1 MNSLEGTHVTHTTK
15 GARVN
20 AWCRQFEANAGCFS
34 TQKPGCD
41 GLLAVVRIL
50 RSIKNRYITFD
61 CFEPHKYEQTRFT
74 MKQMKRPKAYVPS
87 LIRTSLALAAAS
99 ALHAPVAAQALSEV
113 VVSASRA
120 EQRSFDAPAAVQ
132 SIDRATIEGA
142 GPQVNLSES
151 LNRVPGLTILSRQN
165 FAQDLQVSIRGFGAR
180 SAFGIR
186 GVRLLVDGIPATTP
200 DGQGQGSSI
209 SLTSTD
215 RIEVLRGP
223 LAQLYGNAAGGVIQ
237 AFTREA
243 PASPEFEAAAYVG
256 SFGMH
261 RTDWQYA
268 GRVGQYDLV
277 ADYSTFDVDGF
288 RDNSKTERK
297 QFNGKLSFEPFE
309 KTRFNVVFNRFD
321 MPLAQDPLGLTAAQM
336 AADPAQAGTN
346 AVARSIR
353 KIVLQN
359 QLGASMLTQLSND
372 RSITARAYTG
382 TRENLQYQ
390 AGIFIPTLPP
400 PTGAWVGLDRTY
412 YGVGLQYNAQSQLGG
427 IPVKWV
433 LGYEYDESTE
443 TRQAGA
449 AALGQKTTTTRNEDN
464 TASNSDVF
472 MQATALVSEKLSVV
486 AGLRHSAVKF
496 SSEDHYLSNGDGSGT
511 TTFQNTSPVL
521 GVTYHATDALNVFA
535 TYGKGF
541 ETPTLNEVAYNG
553 AGVPAFNTSINA
565 SNSQHYEIGAK
576 WAPSAQARVDFTAFK
591 INTTDEIVVASSSG
605 GNSTFRNAPGTT
617 RVGWELSGSAQFS
630 PHLRGTLAASQIDA
644 EYSQS
649 FLSGST
655 SVAAGNKLPG
665 IPQSFLF
672 SELLW
677 TQRPAVPG
685 QKAMASG
692 SQAGIEL
699 TQAGRLYAND
709 TNTACADGYTTLNL
723 KASHAWVLGA
733 GRLTTYARIDN
744 VTNERYVGSVIVNQ
758 AGAQFYEPASGR
770 NWTLGVRFVMP
781 L

>member
-1 MNSLEGTHVTHTTK
+1 M
-15 GARVN
+15 
-20 AWCRQFEANAGCFS
+20 Q
-34 TQKPGCD
+34 
-41 GLLAVVRIL
+41 
-50 RSIKNRYITFD
+50 
-61 CFEPHKYEQTRFT
+61 
-74 MKQMKRPKAYVPS
+74 QMKRQKARVQL
-87 LIRTSLALAAAS
+87 LIKTTLALAAAS
-99 ALHAPVAAQALSEV
+99 VLQAPVTAQTLSEV

-132 SIDRATIEGA
+132 SIDRDTIEAA

-165 FAQDLQVSIRGFGAR
+165 YAQDLQVSIRGFGAR

-237 AFTREA
+237 AFTRDA
-243 PASPEFEAAAYVG
+243 PASPEFAAAAYVG
-256 SFGMH
+256 SFGMR

-268 GRVGQYDLV
+268 GRVGQYGLV
-277 ADYSTFDVDGF
+277 ADYSTFDIDGF

-297 QFNGKLSFEPFE
+297 QFNGKLSFDLVE
-309 KTRFNVVFNRFD
+309 KTHVNVVFNRFD

-336 AADPAQAGTN
+336 AVDPTQAGSN
-346 AVARSIR
+346 AVARGIR

-359 QLGASMLTQLSND
+359 QLGASMLTELGND

-390 AGIFIPTLPP
+390 AGIFIPKLPP

-412 YGVGLQYNAQSQLGG
+412 YGVGLQYNAQSRLGST
-427 IPVKWV
+427 PVKWA
-433 LGYEYDESTE
+433 LGYDYDESSE
-443 TRQAGA
+443 TRQAGV
-449 AALGQKTTTTRNEDN
+449 AALGEKTSTTRNEDN

-472 MQATALVSEKLSVV
+472 MQGTALVSEKLSVV
-486 AGLRHSAVKF
+486 AGLRHSSVKF
-496 SSEDHYLSNGDGSGT
+496 NSEDHYLSNGDGSGGT
-511 TTFQNTSPVL
+511 TYQNTSPVL

-553 AGVPAFNTSINA
+553 AGVPGFNTSIQA
-565 SNSQHYEIGAK
+565 STSQHFEAGAK
-576 WAPSAQARVDFTAFK
+576 WAPSAQARVDFTAFR

-617 RVGWELSGSAQFS
+617 RTGWELSGSAQFS
-630 PHLRGTLAASQIDA
+630 PHLRATLAASQIDA
-644 EYSQS
+644 EYSQA
-649 FLSGST
+649 FLSGT
-655 SVAAGNKLPG
+655 TPVAAGNKLPG

-677 TQRPAVPG
+677 TQQPAASG
-685 QKAMASG
+685 QKAMATG
-692 SQAGIEL
+692 GQAGIEL

-709 TNTACADGYTTLNL
+709 VNTASADGYTTLNL
-723 KASHAWVLGA
+723 KASHVWALGA

-744 VTNERYVGSVIVNQ
+744 VADARYVGSVIVNQ
-758 AGAQFYEPASGR
+758 AGSQFYEPAPGR
-770 NWTLGVRFVMP
+770 NWMLGVRFVLP